1 MKLQAARAAV
11 FAVMLLA
18 GWLATACSQGTP
30 TAEVPYPDPATA
42 TGPYTLVYFTA
53 SW

>member
-1 MKLQAARAAV
+1 MKLQRARAAV

-18 GWLATACSQGTP
+18 GWLATACSQGAKAP
-30 TAEVPYPDPATA
+30 EAAYPDPAKA